1 MYNIVIQ
8 AYAEASGGCATFASS
23 GGCKTY
29 NHPYHSWKWAL
40 VMPLALFGTAT
51 LATVGVAEPCAV
63 CLRKRVDGWSADL
76 TKAQTAASELA
87 SKLVA
92 MRGGGAAPK
101 AEDEPAAPSSQGLID
116 VPTPSGVSNPLRTTA
131 EV

>member
-1 MYNIVIQ
+1 MTADAAIVRCDWCGDDPLYQ
-8 AYAEASGGCATFASS
+8 RYHDEEWGGVLDTDTGIRT
-23 GGCKTY
+23 GGFTI
-29 NHPYHSWKWAL
+29 
-40 VMPLALFGTAT
+40 GTKD
-51 LATVGVAEPCAV
+51 G
-63 CLRKRVDGWSADL
+63 VDGWSADL

-101 AEDEPAAPSSQGLID
+101 AEEEPAAPSSQGLID

>member
-29 NHPYHSWKWAL
+29 NHPYHSWKWAF

-101 AEDEPAAPSSQGLID
+101 AEDEPAAPASQGLID